1 MYTSCGWFF
10 DELSGIETVQTML
23 FAGRAVQLGQE
34 IFGDSLESEF
44 MERLASARSN
54 LPEHGDGRQI
64 YEKFVRPAMVD
75 WEQVGAHYAV
85 SSLFERYPERT
96 NIYCYRTERREY
108 QIFEAGLAKLA
119 MGRVKLT
126 SEITWESAVL
136 NFGVLHMGDHH
147 INCGVQESID
157 DQPDPSLDGE
167 AVDAFRRADFAEVIR
182 FMERRF
188 GESNYSLRSLFRDE
202 QRKILEPI
210 LTASLG
216 EAEALYRQIY
226 ERRAPMMRFLTN
238 LHIPLPKVF
247 SAAAELMLN
256 GYLRRALEHEEV
268 DAARVAALLEA
279 ARLEGV
285 TLDSA
290 TLEFAYRHKLER
302 LVERLI
308 VHPTLDSLQQLESA
322 ASLIQAL
329 PFRVDLWKIQ
339 NSYYRLL
346 ENVYPDMREQG
357 EQGDRTAQAWLNA
370 FKALGRKLA
379 VKVR

>member
-1 MYTSCGWFF
+1 
-10 DELSGIETVQTML
+10 
-23 FAGRAVQLGQE
+23 
-34 IFGDSLESEF
+34 
-44 MERLASARSN
+44 
-54 LPEHGDGRQI
+54 
-64 YEKFVRPAMVD
+64 
-75 WEQVGAHYAV
+75 
-85 SSLFERYPERT
+85 
-96 NIYCYRTERREY
+96 
-108 QIFEAGLAKLA
+108 
-119 MGRVKLT
+119 
-126 SEITWESAVL
+126 
-136 NFGVLHMGDHH
+136 
-147 INCGVQESID
+147 VQESID
-157 DQPDPSLDGE
+157 DQPDPSLDSE
-167 AVDAFRRADFAEVIR
+167 AVDAFRRAGFAEVIR

-346 ENVYPDMREQG
+346 GNVYPDMREQG
-357 EQGDRTAQAWLNA
+357 EQGDRAAQAWLNA
-370 FKALGRKLA
+370 FTALGRKLA